1 MADSR
6 SHSAGQ
12 LAPDLSL
19 CHRWPA
25 GVKLCCALLVIVVSG
40 LIPLEHWPAQG
51 LLLVAVFMALSLAGV
66 TLRYLARRLLLFLPA
81 LFVFGLSIPVA
92 SADGLAWNWAVS
104 LWLRCTVS
112 FLAGLWLIHVLPLH
126 ELLTV
131 LRRWHC
137 PVVLIAMI
145 GFMYRYVFILW
156 DELRRLRSA
165 RDARD
170 FGGGSTWREWSISA
184 QLIGLL
190 LLRAMERAERT
201 HRAMLARGWDGT
213 IRSLD
218 EEPPTSRGPTED
230 FPSGGHQSSGSSP

>member
-1 MADSR
+1 MSDSC
-6 SHSAGQ
+6 SPDAG
-12 LAPDLSL
+12 ATASDTSL
-19 CHRWPA
+19 CHGLPA
-25 GVKLCCALLVIVVSG
+25 DAKLSLTLLVVVVSG

-66 TLRYLARRLLLFLPA
+66 TVRYLARRLALFLPA

-92 SADGLAWNWAVS
+92 SAEGLAWNWALS

-112 FLAGLWLIHVLPLH
+112 FLAGLWLIHVLPLR
-126 ELLTV
+126 ELLSV

-170 FGGGSTWREWSISA
+170 FGGASMWREWTISA

-201 HRAMLARGWDGT
+201 HRAMLARGWDGS

-218 EEPPTSRGPTED
+218 DDR
-230 FPSGGHQSSGSSP
+230 

>member
-1 MADSR
+1 MADSNPTGER
-6 SHSAGQ
+6 SPPSEM
-12 LAPDLSL
+12 SV
-19 CHRWPA
+19 CHGLPA
-25 GVKLCCALLVIVVSG
+25 GTKLFLTLLVIVVSG
-40 LIPLEHWPAQG
+40 LIPLERWPAQG
-51 LLLVAVFMALSLAGV
+51 LLLVAVFTALSLAGV
-66 TLRYLARRLLLFLPA
+66 TVRYLARRLALFLPA

-92 SADGLAWNWAVS
+92 STDGLAWNWAVA

-112 FLAGLWLIHVLPLH
+112 FLAGLWLIHVLPLR
-126 ELLTV
+126 ELLGV

-137 PVVLIAMI
+137 PVILIAMI

-170 FGGGSTWREWSISA
+170 FGGGSTWREWTISA

-201 HRAMLARGWDGT
+201 HRAMLARGWDGS

-218 EEPPTSRGPTED
+218 EE
-230 FPSGGHQSSGSSP
+230 Q